1 MKYSPMLEDDLLAFV
16 RLLAEKS
23 GKVITDLFGNPE
35 LRVDWKSDDSPVT
48 QADRKAEEIMRNLI
62 AKEFPDHGVL
72 GEEFG
77 IVNENAPYIWVLD
90 PIDGTRAYAAGCPL
104 FGTLISLLHKGQPLL
119 GAIHN
124 PVTRQLVLG
133 NGEETTLNGRTIRMR
148 DTSRLQDSTLLVSHL
163 ETPGKHQGSKNWTRL
178 TRSVQDLYTWGDC
191 YGYLL
196 LAQGGADIMAD
207 PIMNNWDLL
216 PLIPIIRG
224 AGGRITDWQ
233 GKDPLIGSSIIAANP
248 NLHIEVISILN
259 S

>member
-1 MKYSPMLEDDLLAFV
+1 MIEDDLLAFV
-16 RLLAEKS
+16 RFLAEKS
-23 GKVITDLFGNPE
+23 GNVINDLFGNPK
-35 LRVDWKSDDSPVT
+35 LRVDRKSDDSPVT

-62 AKEFPDHGVL
+62 TKEFPDHGIL

-77 IVNENAPYIWVLD
+77 IVNESSPYIWVLD

-133 NGEETTLNGRTIRMR
+133 NVKETTLNGKTIKMR
-148 DTSRLQDSTLLVSHL
+148 ETSRLQDSTLLVSHL
-163 ETPGKHQGSKNWTRL
+163 KTPEQYQDSKNWTQL

-248 NLHIEVISILN
+248 ILHSEVISILN